1 MSTFKTQCVANINA
15 LIPKL
20 TDDEL
25 EHLYNYIKD
34 ILKLPR
40 TSKVLTNDITI
51 YLQVIVSI
59 IDKDNKIS
67 GENNDEGKNTKH
79 SNKFINELNYSYRDK
94 IKNYINSN
102 DTIISDLFNIKNN
115 TIKITD
121 EDDVGNVKVNY
132 AGKVES
138 NFLAITLNK
147 PSLNTIEEKFYKT
160 RFEKINELFDN
171 YHKETEE
178 NHKHTIYSTLYNIFN
193 SIISKNNLK
202 TPKELKKLEYVP
214 QKINEAIS
222 LMKTYTPESFDVR
235 FRRVELYS
243 MKDILETK
251 EDKIYSFD
259 SDNFT
264 FNINFQLK
272 KIS

>member
-1 MSTFKTQCVANINA
+1 M
-15 LIPKL
+15 
-20 TDDEL
+20 
-25 EHLYNYIKD
+25 
-34 ILKLPR
+34 
-40 TSKVLTNDITI
+40 
-51 YLQVIVSI
+51 
-59 IDKDNKIS
+59 
-67 GENNDEGKNTKH
+67 
-79 SNKFINELNYSYRDK
+79 
-94 IKNYINSN
+94 
-102 DTIISDLFNIKNN
+102 
-115 TIKITD
+115 
-121 EDDVGNVKVNY
+121 
-132 AGKVES
+132 
-138 NFLAITLNK
+138 
-147 PSLNTIEEKFYKT
+147 
-160 RFEKINELFDN
+160 
-171 YHKETEE
+171 
-178 NHKHTIYSTLYNIFN
+178 
-193 SIISKNNLK
+193 K